1 MTADLQLCD
10 LEAGDISL
18 SLERIVSPPEVDLVT
33 QMVSSFSKS
42 SSGLLF
48 HILTVES
55 EICFRNHGGTW
66 TFSAQ
71 TLWVLPCRR
80 GDLCTYVAE
89 HISIYQYCVTSSYC
103 LIYVGLGIVCD
114 VVSCPS
120 LYRPRVSVF

>member
-1 MTADLQLCD
+1 MKMTVDLQLCQLCD
-10 LEAGDISL
+10 LEAEDISL

-33 QMVSSFSKS
+33 LTVSSFSKS

-66 TFSAQ
+66 TFSVQ
-71 TLWVLPCRR
+71 TLCRK
-80 GDLCTYVAE
+80 GDLCTYVVE
-89 HISIYQYCVTSSYC
+89 YISIYQYCVTSSYC

-114 VVSCPS
+114 VVSC